1 MLGAYC
7 LNRVACIVGKALEQ
21 LNWNTVYSGRVI
33 SLPNW
38 KAMPSGQIATLPN
51 WVLKSPGRVVG
62 KLHVCGGLRP
72 NLGVPLSQGS

>member
-21 LNWNTVYSGRVI
+21 L
-33 SLPNW
+33 NW

-72 NLGVPLSQGS
+72 SLGVPLSQGS